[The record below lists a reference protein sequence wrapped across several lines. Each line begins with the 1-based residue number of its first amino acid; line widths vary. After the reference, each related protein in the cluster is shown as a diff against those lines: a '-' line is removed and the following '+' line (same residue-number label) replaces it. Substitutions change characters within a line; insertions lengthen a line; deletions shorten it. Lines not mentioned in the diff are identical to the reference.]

1 MALLLAKAK
10 MGPKR
15 LKRATAVRFWCSWY
29 PTQYFWIRPVILDRF
44 QGPGRSFSDQKLG
57 LKSKSGFSGHPRY
70 LRPKLRTSDQNALKQ
85 TGSEGPQNLS
95 MGFWHVKHQFY
106 LPAQKCSNLT
116 HPTVY
121 VHLQDVTKRTPS
133 PETLKSHLCKSWWFQ
148 TAFIPS
154 RRCQMILQFFSP
166 SHCSQNNSHSKLE
179 QSQRPHY
186 EKF

>member
-1 MALLLAKAK
+1 M
-10 MGPKR
+10 
-15 LKRATAVRFWCSWY
+15 VRFWCSLY
-29 PTQYFWIRPVILDRF
+29 PTQHFWVRPVILDRF

-116 HPTVY
+116 HPS
-121 VHLQDVTKRTPS
+121 VHIVGQPKFLEDFGVKLHHWVWPKTWLHTNFWVPTTSLYHNTRASKQ
-133 PETLKSHLCKSWWFQ
+133 
-148 TAFIPS
+148 A
-154 RRCQMILQFFSP
+154 IL
-166 SHCSQNNSHSKLE
+166 SQ
-179 QSQRPHY
+179 Y
-186 EKF
+186 

>member
-116 HPTVY
+116 HPN
-121 VHLQDVTKRTPS
+121 VHWPPDIPNWLLNGSLLYCQNFPSIAGVRMGHCRT
-133 PETLKSHLCKSWWFQ
+133 T
-148 TAFIPS
+148 
-154 RRCQMILQFFSP
+154 
-166 SHCSQNNSHSKLE
+166 
-179 QSQRPHY
+179 Y
-186 EKF
+186 

>member
-1 MALLLAKAK
+1 

-116 HPTVY
+116 HPN
-121 VHLQDVTKRTPS
+121 VHLVLYS
-133 PETLKSHLCKSWWFQ
+133 YFSCYYSYFQ
-148 TAFIPS
+148 RNTQVISFYTQCNVWYFIHES
-154 RRCQMILQFFSP
+154 IFCRFV
-166 SHCSQNNSHSKLE
+166 LE
-179 QSQRPHY
+179 CV
-186 EKF
+186 

>member
-44 QGPGRSFSDQKLG
+44 QGPGRSFSDQKWG
-57 LKSKSGFSGHPRY
+57 LKSKSRFSGHPRY
-70 LRPKLRTSDQNALKQ
+70 LHPKLRTSDQNALKQ

-116 HPTVY
+116 HPTKHRVCRFLVKCQIWQISLNVY
-121 VHLQDVTKRTPS
+121 CDES
-133 PETLKSHLCKSWWFQ
+133 
-148 TAFIPS
+148 IG
-154 RRCQMILQFFSP
+154 
-166 SHCSQNNSHSKLE
+166 
-179 QSQRPHY
+179 
-186 EKF
+186 

>member
-1 MALLLAKAK
+1 

-44 QGPGRSFSDQKLG
+44 QGPGRSFSDQKWG
-57 LKSKSGFSGHPRY
+57 LKSKSRFSGHPRY
-70 LRPKLRTSDQNALKQ
+70 LHPKLRTSDQNALKQ

-116 HPTVY
+116 HPNGLDSCCVLARALVVTNHTEPGTPRCPRGKLGSDVKIDVLG
-121 VHLQDVTKRTPS
+121 VHY
-133 PETLKSHLCKSWWFQ
+133 HLFKGW
-148 TAFIPS
+148 ID
-154 RRCQMILQFFSP
+154 
-166 SHCSQNNSHSKLE
+166 
-179 QSQRPHY
+179 
-186 EKF
+186 

>member
-116 HPTVY
+116 HPSGYGVEAHRAHWPNNTI
-121 VHLQDVTKRTPS
+121 LTPS
-133 PETLKSHLCKSWWFQ
+133 SQPKLLLWAMQLSFESQFLDINFCCVVIVINEKICET
-148 TAFIPS
+148 A
-154 RRCQMILQFFSP
+154 
-166 SHCSQNNSHSKLE
+166 
-179 QSQRPHY
+179 HY
-186 EKF
+186 KYGA

>member
-1 MALLLAKAK
+1 MALLLGKAK
-10 MGPKR
+10 MGPKA

-116 HPTVY
+116 HPSEHTR
-121 VHLQDVTKRTPS
+121 LK
-133 PETLKSHLCKSWWFQ
+133 EGKTLCLSLHHKSKQKLNFLLLCIYS
-148 TAFIPS
+148 
-154 RRCQMILQFFSP
+154 CL
-166 SHCSQNNSHSKLE
+166 NLKL
-179 QSQRPHY
+179 PI
-186 EKF
+186 KPC

>member
-1 MALLLAKAK
+1 MALLLGKAK

-116 HPTVY
+116 HPNAHFMWVDITQVPLLLFP
-121 VHLQDVTKRTPS
+121 HFNGK
-133 PETLKSHLCKSWWFQ
+133 CIQ
-148 TAFIPS
+148 TSKKIQNEFSEKMSIAD
-154 RRCQMILQFFSP
+154 ILP
-166 SHCSQNNSHSKLE
+166 IL
-179 QSQRPHY
+179 
-186 EKF
+186 

>member
-1 MALLLAKAK
+1 

-116 HPTVY
+116 HPSSHIYRRGARMEQPGLFFLHSGLSFSTIHFRFY
-121 VHLQDVTKRTPS
+121 GN
-133 PETLKSHLCKSWWFQ
+133 TLLMIRIRHGFQ
-148 TAFIPS
+148 AYF
-154 RRCQMILQFFSP
+154 
-166 SHCSQNNSHSKLE
+166 
-179 QSQRPHY
+179 
-186 EKF
+186 

>member
-1 MALLLAKAK
+1 MALLLGKAK

-44 QGPGRSFSDQKLG
+44 QGPGRSFSDQKWG
-57 LKSKSGFSGHPRY
+57 LKSKNGFSGHPRY

-116 HPTVY
+116 HPSVHEPYCRGY
-121 VHLQDVTKRTPS
+121 VTLISQGKAYLLIGHICNNVKGS
-133 PETLKSHLCKSWWFQ
+133 P
-148 TAFIPS
+148 
-154 RRCQMILQFFSP
+154 
-166 SHCSQNNSHSKLE
+166 
-179 QSQRPHY
+179 
-186 EKF
+186 

>member
-116 HPTVY
+116 HPSVY
-121 VHLQDVTKRTPS
+121 VL
-133 PETLKSHLCKSWWFQ
+133 
-148 TAFIPS
+148 
-154 RRCQMILQFFSP
+154 IL
-166 SHCSQNNSHSKLE
+166 CSQKWIGFTG
-179 QSQRPHY
+179 
-186 EKF
+186 EKALLLHLFPLNPCIPLSSMTVKVMLHCILLVLNRLPL

>member
-1 MALLLAKAK
+1 

-116 HPTVY
+116 HPS
-121 VHLQDVTKRTPS
+121 VHYKSATCLHTQFGLAVSTMNKDRVSSIDHNFRDN
-133 PETLKSHLCKSWWFQ
+133 TL
-148 TAFIPS
+148 
-154 RRCQMILQFFSP
+154 
-166 SHCSQNNSHSKLE
+166 
-179 QSQRPHY
+179 
-186 EKF
+186 